1 MLMDSRVS
9 IDTVDLNEEIESM
22 LNLSK
27 TEEFIKPEANCLVS
41 YVLEMLTAIKVDGIK
56 RSFTN
61 LPEDPYLEGNYRFRR
76 LSHFK
81 VSGDRLIKLPH
92 RRLFQSKQYNPLL
105 GDVVREYEELNDELI
120 QLEDFQRLIWEF
132 FQFCQVCSTSNEIA
146 VHQIRTTASLQKL
159 GNPAPE
165 GIHRDGVDVVGI
177 FSVNR
182 EGIGGGETHLYAS
195 KDDDNPAFS
204 KVLNPGEFLVFRDD
218 QYFHYTS
225 PVNAIGDE
233 QGVRDVFVLT
243 CPGLF
248 PPDEV

>member
-1 MLMDSRVS
+1 
-9 IDTVDLNEEIESM
+9 M
-22 LNLSK
+22 LNLSHP
-27 TEEFIKPEANCLVS
+27 EGFIKPEINCLAS
-41 YVLEMLTAIKVDGIK
+41 YVLEMLTAINIDALKQ
-56 RSFTN
+56 SFN
-61 LPEDPYLEGNYRFRR
+61 HLPEDPYLEGNYRFRR

-81 VSGDRLIKLPH
+81 VVGDRLITQSH

-105 GDVVREYEELNDELI
+105 GDVVREYAELDDNLI

-146 VHQIRTTASLQKL
+146 VHQIRTTASSQKL

-177 FSVNR
+177 FSVHRN
-182 EGIGGGETHLYAS
+182 GIGGGETHLYQS
-195 KDDDNPAFS
+195 KEDERPAFS
-204 KVLNPGEFLVFRDD
+204 KVLYPGEFLVFRDD

-225 PVNAIGDE
+225 PVNTIAVE
-233 QGVRDVFVLT
+233 QGTRDVFVLT

-248 PPDEV
+248 PPDEE